1 MNFLNVSDLSI
12 EINQPTG
19 STLLLDKVSLHI
31 ANGETVALVGESGS
45 GKSLTARAVLGLL
58 PSSATVTG
66 EIELEGVKVLKAS
79 PAELRTMRR
88 TRAAMVFQDPRS
100 SINPVRTLGA
110 HLIEPMMQVPGANK
124 AALEARAIELLGS
137 MGLTAPEA
145 RMKQYP
151 HEFSGGMLQ
160 RVMIAGALMNDPELL
175 ICDESTTALD
185 VTTQAAVIQLLSKA
199 VAERDMGMLF
209 ITHDLALAASIAD
222 RTYVL
227 RHGVV
232 QEHGETRQVF
242 EAPVS
247 DYTKQLVAATPSMQS
262 APMSG
267 AHSAESTEST
277 EAPVLSVENVSKT
290 YYIHGQPPVQ
300 ALKSVSLAIP
310 AGGGLAIVGESGSGK
325 STLGRI
331 VAGLEGADSGAM
343 RMAGGEIKAGNAKER
358 RLKTASRV
366 QMVFQDPYQSLDS
379 RLTPAKALATV
390 LKLHYKLDAKAMKAR
405 ITELLESVGLE
416 EKHANLY
423 PRKLSGGQRQRVA
436 IAKAMALNPRLLVLD
451 EATSAL
457 DVSVQA
463 QVLEL
468 INKLRK
474 ESGVSVLFISHDLA
488 IVGEICDEL
497 LVVQSGEIVESGPTA
512 QVLNNPQH
520 PYTQTLLASVPR
532 PRWETDGGDNSPQTA
547 GTPADGDLEPA
558 QNTSF

>member
-1 MNFLNVSDLSI
+1 MNLLEIDDLGI
-12 EINQPTG
+12 EIRQNGLT
-19 STLLLDKVSLHI
+19 TRLLDAVSLHI
-31 ANGETVALVGESGS
+31 AAGETVALVGESGS

-58 PSSATVTG
+58 PRHAKTSGSINLVGTQ
-66 EIELEGVKVLKAS
+66 VLGAPTAK
-79 PAELRTMRR
+79 LRDLRR

-110 HLIEPMMQVPGANK
+110 HLIEPMMQVPGANR
-124 AALEARAIELLGS
+124 AALEAQAVKLLGA
-137 MGLTAPEA
+137 MGLTNPEA

-151 HEFSGGMLQ
+151 HELSGGMLQ

-185 VTTQAAVIQLLSKA
+185 VTTQAAVMELLATA
-199 VAERDMGMLF
+199 VAERGMGMLF

-227 RHGVV
+227 RNGQL
-232 QEHGETRQVF
+232 QETGDTRQVF
-242 EAPVS
+242 TAPTS
-247 DYTKQLVAATPSMQS
+247 EYTKQLVASTPSMRGVPS
-262 APMSG
+262 AG
-267 AHSAESTEST
+267 ALSLDTPQEHEL
-277 EAPVLSVENVSKT
+277 VLKVENVFKT
-290 YYIHGQPPVQ
+290 YHPHGQPAVK
-300 ALKSVSLAIP
+300 ALQDVSISIP

-331 VAGLEGADSGAM
+331 VAGLEEQDTGDMVVSG
-343 RMAGGEIKAGNAKER
+343 GPINQGSAKER
-358 RLKTASRV
+358 RLKRASRV

-379 RLTPAKALATV
+379 RLTPAKALERV
-390 LKLHYKLDAKAMKAR
+390 LKLHYKLDAKAMKQR
-405 ITELLESVGLE
+405 ITELLESVGLQ
-416 EKHANLY
+416 EKHANLF

-468 INKLRK
+468 VNKLRR
-474 ESGVSVLFISHDLA
+474 ENGVAVLFISHDLG

-497 LVVQSGEIVESGPTA
+497 VVVQSGTIVESGPTG
-512 QVLNNPQH
+512 QVLNSPQH
-520 PYTQTLLASVPR
+520 DYTKKLLASVPR
-532 PRWETDGGDNSPQTA
+532 PRWEAQR
-547 GTPADGDLEPA
+547 EPA
-558 QNTSF
+558 ANNSH

>member
-1 MNFLNVSDLSI
+1 MR
-12 EINQPTG
+12 
-19 STLLLDKVSLHI
+19 LLDVNELGIQITSHGAETLQLLDAVSLHI
-31 ANGETVALVGESGS
+31 DRGETVALVGESGS

-66 EIELEGVKVLKAS
+66 SIDLEGVKVLKAS
-79 PAELRTMRR
+79 GPELRAMRR

-110 HLIEPMMQVPGANK
+110 HLIEPMMQEPGADK
-124 AALEARAIELLGS
+124 TALEARAVKLLGS
-137 MGLTAPEA
+137 MGLTSPEA

-151 HEFSGGMLQ
+151 HELSGGMLQ
-160 RVMIAGALMNDPELL
+160 RVMIAGALMNDPEML

-185 VTTQAAVIQLLSKA
+185 VTTQAAVIKLLSRA
-199 VAERDMGMLF
+199 VKERSMGMLF

-232 QEHGETRQVF
+232 QEHGDTRQVF
-242 EAPVS
+242 ERPVS
-247 DYTKQLVAATPSMQS
+247 DYTQKLVAATPSMQG
-262 APMSG
+262 APKTG
-267 AHSAESTEST
+267 AHRTESGRP
-277 EAPVLSVENVSKT
+277 PVLSVENVSKT
-290 YYIHGQPPVQ
+290 YQIQGQPPVQ

-331 VAGLEGADSGAM
+331 VAGLEHADTGEM
-343 RMAGGEIKAGNAKER
+343 TMPGGEIKARNAKER

-436 IAKAMALNPRLLVLD
+436 IARAMALQPRLLVLD

-497 LVVQSGEIVESGPTA
+497 LVVQNGAIVESGPTRE
-512 QVLNNPQH
+512 VLGNPQH

-532 PRWETDGGDNSPQTA
+532 PRWETDGSETDGSGVE
-547 GTPADGDLEPA
+547 GTDPVDGDLEPV
-558 QNTSF
+558 QHNSH

>member
-1 MNFLNVSDLSI
+1 MKLLDINELSI
-12 EINQPTG
+12 HIKSHGTPTLQ
-19 STLLLDKVSLHI
+19 LLEKVSLHI
-31 ANGETVALVGESGS
+31 DRGETIALVGESGS

-58 PSSATVTG
+58 PSSATVG
-66 EIELEGVKVLKAS
+66 GKVNLEGVTVLEAS
-79 PAELRTMRR
+79 GSELRALRR

-110 HLIEPMMQVPGANK
+110 HLIEPMLQEPGADK
-124 AALEARAIELLGS
+124 AALEKRAIELLAS
-137 MGLTAPEA
+137 MGLTNPEA

-151 HEFSGGMLQ
+151 HELSGGMLQ

-185 VTTQAAVIQLLSKA
+185 VTTQAAVIELLATA
-199 VAERDMGMLF
+199 VRKRSMGMLF

-227 RHGVV
+227 QNGVV
-232 QEHGETRQVF
+232 QEHGVTRQVF

-247 DYTKQLVAATPSMQS
+247 EYTKALVAATPSM
-262 APMSG
+262 AG
-267 AHSAESTEST
+267 ASKTETHQDDSTRH
-277 EAPVLSVENVSKT
+277 PVLRVEEVCKT
-290 YYIHGQPPVQ
+290 YQLSGQPPVQ
-300 ALKSVSLAIP
+300 ALRNVSLMIP

-331 VAGLEGADSGAM
+331 VAGLESADTGVM
-343 RMAGGEIKAGNAKER
+343 TMADGEAAGSNAKER
-358 RLKTASRV
+358 RLRKASRV

-379 RLTPAKALATV
+379 RLTPAKALETV
-390 LKLHYKLDAKAMKAR
+390 LKLHYKLDAKSIKAR
-405 ITELLESVGLE
+405 VVELLESVGLE
-416 EKHANLY
+416 EKYAHLY

-436 IAKAMALNPRLLVLD
+436 IAKAMALEPRLLVLD

-468 INKLRK
+468 VNKLRRQQ
-474 ESGVSVLFISHDLA
+474 GISVLFISHDLA

-497 LVVQSGEIVESGPTA
+497 LVVQNGAIVESGPTA
-512 QVLNNPQH
+512 RVLNHPQH
-520 PYTQTLLASVPR
+520 PYTRTLLASVPR
-532 PRWETDGGDNSPQTA
+532 PRWETHHR
-547 GTPADGDLEPA
+547 GTVSGEGYSDTDLA
-558 QNTSF
+558 SANHNTL

>member
-1 MNFLNVSDLSI
+1 MNLLEINELGI
-12 EINQPTG
+12 EIRQNG
-19 STLLLDKVSLHI
+19 LSTRLLDAVSLHI
-31 ANGETVALVGESGS
+31 AAGETVALVGESGS

-58 PSSATVTG
+58 PRHAKTSGSITLVGTQ
-66 EIELEGVKVLKAS
+66 VLGAPAS
-79 PAELRTMRR
+79 KLRDLRR

-110 HLIEPMMQVPGANK
+110 HLIEPMMQVPGANR
-124 AALEARAIELLGS
+124 AALEAQAVKLLGA
-137 MGLTAPEA
+137 MGLTNPEA

-151 HEFSGGMLQ
+151 HELSGGMLQ
-160 RVMIAGALMNDPELL
+160 RVMIAGALMNDPQLL

-185 VTTQAAVIQLLSKA
+185 VTTQAAVMELLATA
-199 VAERDMGMLF
+199 VAERGMGMLF

-227 RHGVV
+227 RNGQL
-232 QEHGETRQVF
+232 QETGDTRQVF
-242 EAPVS
+242 TAPVS
-247 DYTKQLVAATPSMQS
+247 EYTKALVASTPSMRGAPS
-262 APMSG
+262 AG
-267 AHSAESTEST
+267 ALTLDAAAENEL
-277 EAPVLSVENVSKT
+277 VLTVDNVFKT
-290 YYIHGQPPVQ
+290 YHPHGQPAVK
-300 ALKSVSLAIP
+300 ALADVSICIP

-331 VAGLEGADSGAM
+331 VAGLEEQDTGDMVVSG
-343 RMAGGEIKAGNAKER
+343 GPLNQGSAKGR
-358 RLKTASRV
+358 RLKRASRV

-379 RLTPAKALATV
+379 RLTPAKALERV
-390 LKLHYKLDAKAMKAR
+390 LKLHYKLDAKAMKQR
-405 ITELLESVGLE
+405 ISELLESVGLE
-416 EKHANLY
+416 EKHANLF

-468 INKLRK
+468 VNKLRR
-474 ESGVSVLFISHDLA
+474 ENGVAVLFISHDLG

-497 LVVQSGEIVESGPTA
+497 VVLQSGTIVESGPTG

-520 PYTQTLLASVPR
+520 DYTKKLLASVPR
-532 PRWETDGGDNSPQTA
+532 PRWETQRE
-547 GTPADGDLEPA
+547 PAD
-558 QNTSF
+558 NNSH

>member
-1 MNFLNVSDLSI
+1 MR
-12 EINQPTG
+12 
-19 STLLLDKVSLHI
+19 LLDVNELNLEIKVHGAPTLELLKKVSLHI
-31 ANGETVALVGESGS
+31 DRGETVALVGESGS

-58 PSSATVTG
+58 PSTATVTG
-66 EIELEGVKVLKAS
+66 NIDLEGVAVLKAS
-79 PAELRTMRR
+79 GPELRALRR

-110 HLIEPMMQVPGANK
+110 HLIEPMMQEPGANK

-137 MGLTAPEA
+137 MGLTNPEA

-151 HEFSGGMLQ
+151 HELSGGMLQ

-185 VTTQAAVIQLLSKA
+185 VTTQAAVIELLSTA
-199 VAERDMGMLF
+199 VKERSMGMLF

-227 RHGVV
+227 RQGVV

-247 DYTKQLVAATPSMQS
+247 EYTKALVAATPSMAG
-262 APMSG
+262 APKTG
-267 AHSAESTEST
+267 AHISDASLP
-277 EAPVLSVENVSKT
+277 PVLRVEEVSKT
-290 YYIHGQPPVQ
+290 YHLSGQPPVE
-300 ALKSVSLAIP
+300 ALKKVSLAIP

-331 VAGLEGADSGAM
+331 VAGLESPDTGEM
-343 RMAGGEIKAGNAKER
+343 TVAGGEITGANAKER
-358 RLKTASRV
+358 RLKKASRV

-379 RLTPAKALATV
+379 RLTPAKALETV

-405 ITELLESVGLE
+405 VLELLESVGLE
-416 EKHANLY
+416 EKHAHLY

-436 IAKAMALNPRLLVLD
+436 IAKAMALEPRLLVLD

-468 INKLRK
+468 INKLRR
-474 ESGVSVLFISHDLA
+474 EQGVSVLFISHDLA

-497 LVVQSGEIVESGPTA
+497 LVVQNGAIVESGPTA
-512 QVLNNPQH
+512 QVLNHPQH
-520 PYTQTLLASVPR
+520 SYTQTLLASVPR
-532 PRWETDGGDNSPQTA
+532 PRWESNRLSAPAPQE
-547 GTPADGDLEPA
+547 PDLEPA
-558 QNTSF
+558 KNNSL

>member
-1 MNFLNVSDLSI
+1 MNLLEIDDLGI
-12 EINQPTG
+12 EIRQNGLT
-19 STLLLDKVSLHI
+19 TRLLDAVSLHI
-31 ANGETVALVGESGS
+31 AAGETVALVGESGS

-58 PSSATVTG
+58 PRHAKTSGSINLVGTQ
-66 EIELEGVKVLKAS
+66 VLGAPTAK
-79 PAELRTMRR
+79 LRDLRR

-110 HLIEPMMQVPGANK
+110 HLIEPMMQVPGANR
-124 AALEARAIELLGS
+124 AALEAQAVKLLGA
-137 MGLTAPEA
+137 MGLTNPEA

-151 HEFSGGMLQ
+151 HELSGGMLQ

-185 VTTQAAVIQLLSKA
+185 VTTQAAVMELLATA
-199 VAERDMGMLF
+199 VAERGMGMLF

-227 RHGVV
+227 RNGQL
-232 QEHGETRQVF
+232 QETGDTRQVF
-242 EAPVS
+242 TAPTS
-247 DYTKQLVAATPSMQS
+247 EYTKQLVASTPSMRGVPS
-262 APMSG
+262 AG
-267 AHSAESTEST
+267 ALSLDTPQEHEL
-277 EAPVLSVENVSKT
+277 VLKVENVFKT
-290 YYIHGQPPVQ
+290 YHPHGQPAVK
-300 ALKSVSLAIP
+300 ALQDVSISIP

-331 VAGLEGADSGAM
+331 VAGLEEQDTGDMVVSG
-343 RMAGGEIKAGNAKER
+343 GPINQGSAKER
-358 RLKTASRV
+358 RLKRASRV

-379 RLTPAKALATV
+379 RLTPAKALERV
-390 LKLHYKLDAKAMKAR
+390 LKLHYKLDAKAMKQR
-405 ITELLESVGLE
+405 ITELLESVGLQ
-416 EKHANLY
+416 EKHANLF

-468 INKLRK
+468 VNKLRR
-474 ESGVSVLFISHDLA
+474 ENGVAVLFISHDLG

-497 LVVQSGEIVESGPTA
+497 VVVQSGTIVESGPTG
-512 QVLNNPQH
+512 QVLNSPQH
-520 PYTQTLLASVPR
+520 YYTKKLLASVPR
-532 PRWETDGGDNSPQTA
+532 PRWEAQR
-547 GTPADGDLEPA
+547 EPA
-558 QNTSF
+558 ANNSH

>member
-1 MNFLNVSDLSI
+1 MKLL
-12 EINQPTG
+12 EINELCIQVNPVG
-19 STLLLDKVSLHI
+19 APALQLLEKVTLHI
-31 ANGETVALVGESGS
+31 SRGETVALVGESGS
-45 GKSLTARAVLGLL
+45 GKSLTARAALGLL
-58 PSSATVTG
+58 PSAATVTG
-66 EIELEGVKVLKAS
+66 TIDLEGVKVLSAS
-79 PAELRTMRR
+79 GPELRAMRR

-100 SINPVRTLGA
+100 SINPVRTLGM
-110 HLIEPMMQVPGANK
+110 HLIEPMMQEPGANK
-124 AALEARAIELLGS
+124 AALEARAVELLGT
-137 MGLTAPEA
+137 MGLTNPEA
-145 RMKQYP
+145 RMNQYP
-151 HEFSGGMLQ
+151 HELSGGMLQ

-185 VTTQAAVIQLLSKA
+185 VTTQAAVIELLSKA

-227 RHGVV
+227 RNGVV

-247 DYTKQLVAATPSMQS
+247 EYTKQLVASTPSMQA
-262 APMSG
+262 APKTG
-267 AHSAESTEST
+267 AHSAEPAA
-277 EAPVLSVENVSKT
+277 APVLTVENVFKT
-290 YYIHGQPPVQ
+290 YHVAGQPPVE
-300 ALKSVSLAIP
+300 ALKDVSLAIP

-331 VAGLEGADSGAM
+331 VAGLEAQDTGEMIMEGGAITGT
-343 RMAGGEIKAGNAKER
+343 NAKER

-379 RLTPAKALATV
+379 RLTPAKALETV

-405 ITELLESVGLE
+405 ISELLESVGLE

-436 IAKAMALNPRLLVLD
+436 IAKAMALSPRLLVLD

-497 LVVQSGEIVESGPTA
+497 LVVQSGAIVESGPTKE
-512 QVLNNPQH
+512 VLNNPQH

-532 PRWETDGGDNSPQTA
+532 PRWDPRNNNAAPAVSVDSPDET
-547 GTPADGDLEPA
+547 LETA
-558 QNTSF
+558 QNNGH

>member
-1 MNFLNVSDLSI
+1 MKLLDVVELGI
-12 EINQPTG
+12 EIKAHGTPALQ
-19 STLLLDKVSLHI
+19 LLDKVSLHI
-31 ANGETVALVGESGS
+31 DRGETVALVGESGS

-58 PSSATVTG
+58 PSSATVSG
-66 EIELEGVKVLKAS
+66 QIDLEGVQVLKAS
-79 PAELRTMRR
+79 GPELRALRR

-110 HLIEPMMQVPGANK
+110 HLVEPMMQEPGANK
-124 AALEARAIELLGS
+124 AALQKRAIGLLAS
-137 MGLTAPEA
+137 MGLTNPEA
-145 RMKQYP
+145 RMHQYP
-151 HEFSGGMLQ
+151 HELSGGMLQ

-185 VTTQAAVIQLLSKA
+185 VTTQAAVIELLSNA
-199 VAERDMGMLF
+199 VKERSMGMLF

-227 RHGVV
+227 RNGVV
-232 QEHGETRQVF
+232 QEHGDTRQVF

-247 DYTKQLVAATPSMQS
+247 DYTKALVAATPSM
-262 APMSG
+262 AGVPKTG
-267 AHSAESTEST
+267 AHRSNPTQ
-277 EAPVLSVENVSKT
+277 APVLGVENISKT
-290 YYIHGQPPVQ
+290 YHLSGQPPVQ
-300 ALKSVSLAIP
+300 ALKNVSLVIP

-331 VAGLEGADSGAM
+331 VAGLESPDTGSM
-343 RMAGGEIKAGNAKER
+343 TVAGGEITGANAKER
-358 RLKTASRV
+358 RLKKASRV

-379 RLTPAKALATV
+379 RLTPAKALETV

-405 ITELLESVGLE
+405 VVELLESVGLE
-416 EKHANLY
+416 EKHAHLY

-436 IAKAMALNPRLLVLD
+436 IAKAMALEPRLLVLD

-468 INKLRK
+468 VNKLRR
-474 ESGVSVLFISHDLA
+474 EQGVSVLFISHDLA

-497 LVVQSGEIVESGPTA
+497 LVVQNGAIVESGPTA
-512 QVLNNPQH
+512 QVLNHPQH

-532 PRWETDGGDNSPQTA
+532 PRWETIGKGPASGGDCPDT
-547 GTPADGDLEPA
+547 DLA
-558 QNTSF
+558 SANNNTL

>member
-1 MNFLNVSDLSI
+1 MNLLNVSDLSI
-12 EINQPTG
+12 EIAQPRG
-19 STLLLDKVSLHI
+19 STLLLDRVSLHI
-31 ANGETVALVGESGS
+31 ARGETVALVGESGS

-58 PSSATVTG
+58 PSSADVTG
-66 EIELEGVKVLKAS
+66 EIDLEGVQVLKAS
-79 PAELRTMRR
+79 AAELRAMRR

-110 HLIEPMMQVPGANK
+110 HLIEPMMQVQGTDK
-124 AALEARAIELLGS
+124 AVLEARAVALLGS
-137 MGLTAPEA
+137 MGLTSPEA

-160 RVMIAGALMNDPELL
+160 RVMIAGALMNDPKLL

-185 VTTQAAVIQLLSKA
+185 VTTQAAVIQLLSEA
-199 VAERDMGMLF
+199 VSERSMGMLF

-222 RTYVL
+222 RAYVL
-227 RHGVV
+227 RNGVV

-242 EAPVS
+242 ERPVS
-247 DYTKQLVAATPSMQS
+247 DYARKLVAATPSMQNALQTS
-262 APMSG
+262 VHRTGSRD
-267 AHSAESTEST
+267 
-277 EAPVLSVENVSKT
+277 APVLSVDNVSKT
-290 YYIHGQPPVQ
+290 YHIHGQPQVE

-310 AGGGLAIVGESGSGK
+310 AGGGLAVVGESGSGK

-331 VAGLEGADSGAM
+331 IAGLEHADTGEM
-343 RMAGGEIKAGNAKER
+343 TTAGGQVKGGSAKER

-379 RLTPAKALATV
+379 RLTPAKALETV
-390 LKLHYKLDAKAMKAR
+390 LKLHYKLDVKTMKAR
-405 ITELLESVGLE
+405 IKELLESVGLE
-416 EKHANLY
+416 EKHASLY
-423 PRKLSGGQRQRVA
+423 PRQLSGGQRQRVA

-468 INKLRK
+468 VNKLRN

-497 LVVQSGEIVESGPTA
+497 VVVQAGSIVESGPTK

-520 PYTQTLLASVPR
+520 PYTRALLASVPR
-532 PRWETDGGDNSPQTA
+532 PRWTGDRSTEAAPQDA
-547 GTPADGDLEPA
+547 DLEPA
-558 QNTSF
+558 KYNSH

>member
-1 MNFLNVSDLSI
+1 MNLLEIDDLGI
-12 EINQPTG
+12 EIRQNGLT
-19 STLLLDKVSLHI
+19 TRLLDAVSLHI
-31 ANGETVALVGESGS
+31 AAGETVALVGESGS

-58 PSSATVTG
+58 PRHAKTSGSINLVGTQ
-66 EIELEGVKVLKAS
+66 VLGAPTAK
-79 PAELRTMRR
+79 LRDLRR

-110 HLIEPMMQVPGANK
+110 HLIEPMMQVPGANR
-124 AALEARAIELLGS
+124 AALEAQAVKLLGA
-137 MGLTAPEA
+137 MGLTNPEA

-151 HEFSGGMLQ
+151 HELSGGMLQ

-185 VTTQAAVIQLLSKA
+185 VTTQAAVMELLATA
-199 VAERDMGMLF
+199 VAERGMGMLF

-227 RHGVV
+227 RNGQL
-232 QEHGETRQVF
+232 QETGDTRQVF
-242 EAPVS
+242 TAPTS
-247 DYTKQLVAATPSMQS
+247 EYTKQLVASTPSMRGVPS
-262 APMSG
+262 AG
-267 AHSAESTEST
+267 ALSLDTPQEHEL
-277 EAPVLSVENVSKT
+277 VLKVENVFKT
-290 YYIHGQPPVQ
+290 YHPHGQPAVK
-300 ALKSVSLAIP
+300 ALQDVSISIP

-331 VAGLEGADSGAM
+331 VAGLEEQDTGDMAVSG
-343 RMAGGEIKAGNAKER
+343 GPINQGSAKER
-358 RLKTASRV
+358 RLKRASRV

-379 RLTPAKALATV
+379 RLTPAKALERV
-390 LKLHYKLDAKAMKAR
+390 LKLHYKLDAKAMKQR
-405 ITELLESVGLE
+405 ITELLESVGLQ
-416 EKHANLY
+416 EKHANLF

-468 INKLRK
+468 VNKLRR
-474 ESGVSVLFISHDLA
+474 ENGVAVLFISHDLG

-497 LVVQSGEIVESGPTA
+497 VVVQSGTIVESGPTG
-512 QVLNNPQH
+512 QVLNSPQH
-520 PYTQTLLASVPR
+520 DYTKNLLASVPR
-532 PRWETDGGDNSPQTA
+532 PRWEAQR
-547 GTPADGDLEPA
+547 EPA
-558 QNTSF
+558 ANNSH

>member
-1 MNFLNVSDLSI
+1 MKILDIKELSI
-12 EINQPTG
+12 RVAAAAAPPLQ
-19 STLLLDKVSLHI
+19 LLEKVSMHI
-31 ANGETVALVGESGS
+31 ERGETVALVGESGS

-58 PSSATVTG
+58 PSAAQVTG
-66 EIELEGVKVLKAS
+66 DIDLGGLAVLKAS
-79 PAELRTMRR
+79 GAQLRAMRR
-88 TRAAMVFQDPRS
+88 GRAAMVFQDPRS

-124 AALEARAIELLGS
+124 AMLEARAVELLAS
-137 MGLTAPEA
+137 MGLSNPEA

-151 HEFSGGMLQ
+151 HELSGGMLQ

-185 VTTQAAVIQLLSKA
+185 VTTQAAVIRLLSRA
-199 VAERDMGMLF
+199 VSERSMGMLF

-227 RHGVV
+227 RHGVL
-232 QEHGETRQVF
+232 QEHGVTRQVF
-242 EAPVS
+242 ERPVS
-247 DYTKQLVAATPSMQS
+247 EYTQQLVAATPGMRS
-262 APMSG
+262 APRSG
-267 AHSAESTEST
+267 SQPSGSAG
-277 EAPVLSVENVSKT
+277 APVLSVENVSKT
-290 YYIHGQPPVQ
+290 YQLRGQPPVR

-331 VAGLEGADSGAM
+331 VAGLEHADSGEITL
-343 RMAGGEIKAGNAKER
+343 AGGAITGGSARER

-379 RLTPAKALATV
+379 RLTPAKALAAV
-390 LKLHYKLDAKAMKAR
+390 LKLHYRLDAKAMRAR
-405 ITELLESVGLE
+405 IGQLLESVGLE
-416 EKHANLY
+416 ERHANLY

-468 INKLRK
+468 VNKLRK
-474 ESGVSVLFISHDLA
+474 DSGVAVLFISHDLA

-497 LVVQSGEIVESGPTA
+497 LVVQDGAIVESGPTRA
-512 QVLNNPQH
+512 VLGNPQH

-532 PRWETDGGDNSPQTA
+532 PRWETDPGA
-547 GTPADGDLEPA
+547 GTDPDPRHGDLEPA
-558 QNTSF
+558 RNNRS